1 MSRYLSPLR
10 YPGGKARMA
19 GAVRAWIN
27 SQPDTPACL
36 VEPFAGGAGVS
47 LALLAD
53 DTIATAHL
61 GDLNPGLVAFWRTI
75 TTSQGARAMC
85 DLIEDTPVTIDQW
98 HHCREAYT
106 AGAGDDL
113 TLGFATFFLNRTNRS
128 GILGA
133 RPIGGLAQTGRW
145 KIDARYNRPALI
157 ARIQAVATMGE
168 RITVSLADAT
178 DTIRATTSGQ
188 ALFVDPPY
196 TGTGT
201 GRLYDRDLG
210 VDGHARLAHTLSRAR
225 VPWLLTYD
233 ASPRIARLYESI
245 GQVRPMRW
253 AHTAHHPHID
263 TELIITCQEAA

>member
-1 MSRYLSPLR
+1 MTRYISPLR

-19 GAVRAWIN
+19 PAVRAWIN
-27 SQPDTPACL
+27 SQPGPPVCL
-36 VEPFAGGAGVS
+36 VEPFAGGAGLS

-98 HHCREAYT
+98 HHQREVYT
-106 AGAGDDL
+106 AGTGDDID
-113 TLGFATFFLNRTNRS
+113 LGFATFFLNRTNRS

-133 RPIGGLAQTGRW
+133 RPIGGLAQTGKW
-145 KIDARYNRPALI
+145 KLDARYNRTALI

-178 DTIRATTSGQ
+178 DTINATAPGM

-196 TGTGT
+196 TDVD
-201 GRLYDRDLG
+201 RLYDRALPMA
-210 VDGHARLAHTLSRAR
+210 GHARLAHALSRTHT
-225 VPWLLTYD
+225 PWLLTYD
-233 ASPRIARLYESI
+233 NSPHITHLYASI

-263 TELIITCQEAA
+263 TELIIASKELS